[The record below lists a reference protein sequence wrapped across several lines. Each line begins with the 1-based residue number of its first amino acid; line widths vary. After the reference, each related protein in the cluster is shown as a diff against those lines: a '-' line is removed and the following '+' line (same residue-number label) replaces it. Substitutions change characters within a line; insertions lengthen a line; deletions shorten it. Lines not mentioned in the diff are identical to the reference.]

1 MTRFLG
7 KCTTQFGFIPRNC
20 KQGLFA
26 VLKILTMHTYKK
38 KKEKTLN
45 ETEIGSTLRFAFP
58 VQSNEGSPD
67 VHLKLR
73 ISGEAAQPF
82 RRWKPF
88 RGCFSTT
95 LIPSNAYSALQS
107 CGFLFLQVDAAGS
120 QQVLCVN
127 GLGSRLTADMAGC

>member
-1 MTRFLG
+1 MELEG
-7 KCTTQFGFIPRNC
+7 PA

-38 KKEKTLN
+38 KKEKKTLN

-67 VHLKLR
+67 AHLKLR
-73 ISGEAAQPF
+73 ISGEAAQPL

-127 GLGSRLTADMAGC
+127 GLGSRPAADMAGC